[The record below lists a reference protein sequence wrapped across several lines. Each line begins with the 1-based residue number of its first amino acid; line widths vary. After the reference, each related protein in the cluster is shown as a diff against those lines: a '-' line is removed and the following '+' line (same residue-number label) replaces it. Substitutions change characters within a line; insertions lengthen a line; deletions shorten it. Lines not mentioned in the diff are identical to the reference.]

1 MNELRILIADDDP
14 DIRQLIRIHL
24 DRVGLASAET
34 SSGTETIRLL
44 QQQRF
49 DLLILDLMME
59 ESDGFDVLR
68 HIRAACTDILVI
80 VLSARRGEGDK
91 IEALELGADDYVTKP
106 FSPSELTARVQAN
119 LRRYRQGAANA
130 GTNRISLNALVLDAD
145 NYMLYRDGE
154 PIGLTHMEYE
164 MIRLFMQNP
173 DQVLTK
179 SDIYKEIWKHERYD
193 DNSLSVYM
201 NRLRKKIERDPLH
214 PQYLQTVRG
223 IGYRFSGDGL

>member
-1 MNELRILIADDDP
+1 MNEQRILIADDDP
-14 DIRQLIRIHL
+14 DIRHLIRIHL
-24 DRVGLASAET
+24 DRVGLASAEA
-34 SSGTETIRLL
+34 SSGTETIESL

-49 DLLILDLMME
+49 DLLILDLMMDE
-59 ESDGFDVLR
+59 HDGFDVLR
-68 HIRAACTDILVI
+68 HIRAAGADILVI
-80 VLSARRGEGDK
+80 VLSARREEGDK

-106 FSPSELTARVQAN
+106 FSPTELTARVQAN
-119 LRRYRQGAANA
+119 LRRYRNGASAA
-130 GTNRISLNALVLDAD
+130 GANRITLNSLVLDAD

-154 PIGLTHMEYE
+154 PIGLTQMEYE
-164 MIRLFMQNP
+164 IIRLFMQNP

-179 SDIYKEIWKHERYD
+179 SDIYKQIWKHERYD

-201 NRLRKKIERDPLH
+201 NRLRKKIEIDPLH

>member
-1 MNELRILIADDDP
+1 MNEQRILIADDDP
-14 DIRQLIRIHL
+14 DIRHLIRIHL
-24 DRVGLASAET
+24 DRVGLASVET
-34 SSGTETIRLL
+34 SSGNETIELL

-49 DLLILDLMME
+49 DLLILDLMMDE
-59 ESDGFDVLR
+59 RDGFDVLR
-68 HIRAACTDILVI
+68 HIQSAATDILVI

-106 FSPSELTARVQAN
+106 FCPAELTARVLAN
-119 LRRYRQGAANA
+119 LRRYRQGASNA

-145 NYMLYRDGE
+145 NYMLYRDGD
-154 PIGLTHMEYE
+154 PIGLTQMEYE

-179 SDIYKEIWKHERYD
+179 SDIYKQIWKHERFD

-214 PQYLQTVRG
+214 PRYLQTVRG